1 MIKGVTLVHFPIKV
15 VIEETGVACS
25 VCQTQKDEMILEAND
40 NELVSNLAA
49 ISKFLDGIY
58 VSEKVTVQQ
67 ADE

>member
-15 VIEETGVACS
+15 VIEETGAACS
-25 VCQTQKDEMILEAND
+25 VCQTQKDEMILEANN
-40 NELVSNLAA
+40 NELTR